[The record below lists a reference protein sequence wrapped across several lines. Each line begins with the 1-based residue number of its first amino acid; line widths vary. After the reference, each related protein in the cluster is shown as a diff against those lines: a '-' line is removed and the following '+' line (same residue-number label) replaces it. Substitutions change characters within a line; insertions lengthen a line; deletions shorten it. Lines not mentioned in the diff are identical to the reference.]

1 MNIKSDSNSVYNS
14 INYES
19 LLMLEDFD
27 GNTPLHKLMM
37 NFNNNEFSKEIAL
50 ILIKYCVDLNIEN
63 YDGFT
68 PLDISVKKH

>member
-1 MNIKSDSNSVYNS
+1 
-14 INYES
+14 
-19 LLMLEDFD
+19 
-27 GNTPLHKLMM
+27 MM

-50 ILIKYCVDLNIEN
+50 ILIKYGIDLNIEN